1 MANGSLGVSV
11 ANVFIVSST
20 FRAVAEMRRRGSR
33 DVVALFCRKLRV
45 PTLETSAVDL
55 LEAFL
60 SIFRRVISETIGLPM
75 VTRLTEVRTRTDELR
90 STETETVTGPVRF
103 SWHVLQA
110 SLSSSSSSLTEIK
123 NLTTLL
129 IEVAKSCKQARIGQV
144 LSKYHKTGKPKTYS

>member
-1 MANGSLGVSV
+1 MANGSFGVNV
-11 ANVFIVSST
+11 ASVFIVSST

-33 DVVALFCRKLRV
+33 DAVALFCRKLRV

-110 SLSSSSSSLTEIK
+110 SLSSSSSSSSLTEIK

-129 IEVAKSCKQARIGQV
+129 IEVAKS
-144 LSKYHKTGKPKTYS
+144 